1 LAEKPKSIWRSNL
14 GVLSITS
21 GIWMIG
27 GNMTGP
33 FWGLYVLYLGGTP
46 FHIGLISA
54 VSAILSIPTSL
65 IGGHLADIISRKK
78 LVYGLQ
84 LAIALNGL
92 IYILAPSWEWL
103 LIARSIE
110 SIISGLRNPGFSAF
124 LADSTKPERRTMD
137 YALWNAVPPIFG
149 LASPYLIGVLM
160 DRYGILPAQRLAY
173 VVLMLVATVTA
184 LIRYRYLEDTTR
196 VEGRPRLSLNSL
208 VRGTLSELGETI
220 RSLPRRVRILIILG
234 GLYQFAVSMA
244 AIFAVTYAVEDVIH
258 VASSDWGLITTA
270 STIIVIVSSVPLAL
284 LTNRQGKR
292 NLMIASLLVTPLAVL
307 GFTYSAGLTQVLLF
321 YSIITLLGNLGGI
334 ASQALFTDYFPVEQ
348 RGRINAF
355 MSVIG
360 STQNFSFMMMG
371 GGILGS
377 LGNIVGGALYGQVS
391 YSAPFIASALI
402 IALTALLSLVYL
414 RETGKPKLENARA
427 LKIN

>member
-14 GVLSITS
+14 GILSITS

-54 VSAILSIPTSL
+54 VSAILSLPTSL

-84 LAIALNGL
+84 FAIALNSI

-103 LIARSIE
+103 LVARSIE
-110 SIISGLRNPGFSAF
+110 SIVSGLRNPAFSAF

-137 YALWNAVPPIFG
+137 YALWNSVPPIFG

-160 DRYGILPAQRLAY
+160 DKYGILPAQRLAY

-184 LIRYRYLEDTTR
+184 LIRYKYLEDTTNLNA
-196 VEGRPRLSLNSL
+196 RPKLGLDTL
-208 VRGTLSELGETI
+208 IRGTLSELGETI
-220 RSLPRRVRILIILG
+220 RSLPQRVRVLIILG
-234 GLYQFAVSMA
+234 CLYQFAVSMA
-244 AIFAVTYAVEDVIH
+244 AIFAVTYAVQDVVHI
-258 VASSDWGLITTA
+258 ASSDWGLVTTA

-284 LTNRQGKR
+284 LANRQGKR
-292 NLMIASLLVTPLAVL
+292 KLMIASLLVTPLAVL
-307 GFTYSAGLTQVLLF
+307 GFTYSASLTQVLLF

-334 ASQALFTDYFPVEQ
+334 ASQALFTDYFPVEH
-348 RGRINAF
+348 RGRINAL

-360 STQNFSFMMMG
+360 STQNFSFTMMG

-377 LGNIVGGALYGQVS
+377 LGNIVGGALYGQIS
-391 YSAPFIASALI
+391 YSAPFIASAVI
-402 IALTALLSLVYL
+402 ITLTALLSLVYL
-414 RETGKPKLENARA
+414 KETVKPEIKNT
-427 LKIN
+427 